1 MSESAKEM
9 APWVRDSHRVVE
21 VGRHL
26 LSSSSPNALL
36 KQGQLQQVAQDYVQS
51 GFEYLQG
58 WRLHSLSGQP
68 VPVFDHPFGKKVFS
82 GVQMGFHIV

>member
-9 APWVRDSHRVVE
+9 APWVRDSHRMVE

-36 KQGQLQQVAQDYVQS
+36 KQGQLQQVAQDHVQS

-58 WRLHSLSGQP
+58 WRLHNLSGQP
-68 VPVFDHPFGKKVFS
+68 IPVSGHPHGKNVFS
-82 GVQMGFHIV
+82 YV